1 MPEIANLVFV
11 ESNELKYTL
20 LGIMSGTSLDGLDM
34 SLCQFDYTNSIWT
47 YKILKSKTIEY
58 EPSFKEKLKRLESC
72 SGNDLWNGHIELG
85 QHFGRL
91 AADFIGSYPIKPQAI
106 ASHGHT
112 LFHKP
117 NLGYTFQAGHGQEIA
132 NATQF
137 NTICDF
143 RQKDISLGGQGAP
156 LVPIGDLLLFTEY
169 EACLNLGGF
178 ANISLKNNSGIV
190 AFDIC
195 PVNYVLN
202 SLTQK
207 LGLEYDESGNLAR
220 SGTIDQELLAI
231 LDTLPY
237 YQKPLPKSLGREWVE
252 QNIFPAL
259 NSWSGS
265 LEDKLRT
272 FTEHI
277 ANQIVV
283 NLPNKGKTL
292 VSGGGSFNSY
302 LIQLISDKTTNSI
315 ELANEELINFKEA
328 MIFAFLG
335 ALYLSGQNNC
345 LSSVTGATKDS
356 IGGILFTP

>member
-1 MPEIANLVFV
+1 
-11 ESNELKYTL
+11 
-20 LGIMSGTSLDGLDM
+20 
-34 SLCQFDYTNSIWT
+34 
-47 YKILKSKTIEY
+47 
-58 EPSFKEKLKRLESC
+58 
-72 SGNDLWNGHIELG
+72 
-85 QHFGRL
+85 
-91 AADFIGSYPIKPQAI
+91 
-106 ASHGHT
+106 
-112 LFHKP
+112 
-117 NLGYTFQAGHGQEIA
+117 
-132 NATQF
+132 
-137 NTICDF
+137 
-143 RQKDISLGGQGAP
+143 
-156 LVPIGDLLLFTEY
+156 
-169 EACLNLGGF
+169 
-178 ANISLKNNSGIV
+178 
-190 AFDIC
+190 
-195 PVNYVLN
+195 
-202 SLTQK
+202 
-207 LGLEYDESGNLAR
+207 
-220 SGTIDQELLAI
+220 
-231 LDTLPY
+231 
-237 YQKPLPKSLGREWVE
+237 LGREWVE